1 MQEIGKQ
8 KKTSGSPGKMKKLR
22 GTGAQQEMTRLPIED
37 QYLGDPREGG
47 DGVTLASVVGPTVA
61 SNATKSAM
69 KEFAKI
75 PSAIRDSHMKLTARV
90 MDKGLEAPEAVDL
103 KKSRIAGTEEE
114 KGKDDEKDKK
124 KDKEVH
130 DESEEKQEKTKTK
143 EDKKEKK
150 DEEPKKPG
158 TAQERP
164 IKDAQLQSSASA
176 ALASS
181 TVKAKHLA
189 GVEER
194 KIKSLMGQNQ
204 EMTGAPPENIVMN
217 KPRVPGVKQG
227 MNRSQT
233 QQSQASEEEKEEVE
247 EEETFDEDFY
257 SLFTY

>member
-1 MQEIGKQ
+1 MHEIGKQ
-8 KKTSGSPGKMKKLR
+8 KKTGGSTGKMKKPR
-22 GTGAQQEMTRLPIED
+22 GTGAQQEMNRLPIED
-37 QYLGDPREGG
+37 QYLEDPRAGG
-47 DGVTLASVVGPTVA
+47 GARASVVGPTVA
-61 SNATKSAM
+61 SSATKSAM
-69 KEFAKI
+69 EEFAKI
-75 PSAIRDSHMKLTARV
+75 PSAIRDSHMNLTAEV
-90 MDKGLEAPEAVDL
+90 MDLEAPEAVDL

-176 ALASS
+176 ALASAA
-181 TVKAKHLA
+181 VKAKHLA

-204 EMTGAPPENIVMN
+204 EMTGAAPGNIVMN

>member
-75 PSAIRDSHMKLTARV
+75 PSAIRDSHMNLTAEV
-90 MDKGLEAPEAVDL
+90 MDLEAPEAVDL
-103 KKSRIAGTEEE
+103 KKSRIAGTEKEE
-114 KGKDDEKDKK
+114 EGKDDEKDKK

-130 DESEEKQEKTKTK
+130 DESEEKQKKTKTK
-143 EDKKEKK
+143 KDKKEEK
-150 DEEPKKPG
+150 DEESKKPD
-158 TAQERP
+158 TVQECL

-176 ALASS
+176 ALASAA
-181 TVKAKHLA
+181 VKAKHLA

-204 EMTGAPPENIVMN
+204 EMTGAAPGNIVMN